1 MAISETVIPI
11 SDVKIGIKGA
21 ADGSFGAGIDTSGA
35 DGTAYR
41 QLPVVQATKPTFNIT
56 RESRLLSGR
65 GTVKNAADTIITA
78 KNGTVT
84 CPFDFVA
91 TPELL
96 LQHLT
101 MVTQT
106 YNADG
111 SDVYT
116 VEVDGSNNNTHIG
129 QDVSSGLPHCV
140 NLAYYPKAAEGIK
153 VTGCVVS
160 DLTLSGDLGSNGGNL
175 SVSGNY
181 FSGFSN
187 PISTGTCLEQTFD
200 GTWVEPDAGVFF
212 NMGSLSTKQLEVDGA
227 NQDMIIKS
235 FNLNIG
241 SLSTKQ
247 LEVDGANQ
255 DMILKSFNLNIA
267 NGVNRVGSNT
277 NGDAEAYAFP
287 EYTVTGDITLKYDGE
302 FSLSANDN
310 VVQSFLD
317 GNTCTLALKFGDG
330 TVSSVSEMNIL
341 AEVQFTGDP
350 AQDISE
356 NGIFWTIPF
365 ECVQN
370 SSTEAL
376 KISLFSDTAIAAM

>member
-1 MAISETVIPI
+1 MAISTTVIPI
-11 SDVKIGIKGA
+11 SDVKMGIKGE
-21 ADGSFGAGIDTSGA
+21 STFGAGIDSSGA

-78 KNGTVT
+78 KGGTVT

-91 TPELL
+91 TPNLL

-116 VEVDGSNNNTHIG
+116 VEVDGSNNNTEIG
-129 QDVSSGLPHCV
+129 GSISSGLPHSV

-153 VTGCVVS
+153 IAGCVVS
-160 DLTLSGDLGSNGGNL
+160 DLAISGDLGTNGGNL
-175 SVSGNY
+175 NMSGNY
-181 FSGFSN
+181 FSGFAN
-187 PISTGTCLEQTFD
+187 PISTGTILEQTFD

-212 NMGSLSTKQLEVDGA
+212 NMGSLSTKQLAVEGA
-227 NQDMIIKS
+227 D
-235 FNLNIG
+235 
-241 SLSTKQ
+241 
-247 LEVDGANQ
+247 Q

-277 NGDAEAYAFP
+277 NGDAEAYSFP
-287 EYTVTGDITLKYDGE
+287 EYVVTGDITLKYDTE
-302 FSLSANDN
+302 FSLSAADN

-317 GNTCTLALKFGDG
+317 GNTGTLALKFGDG

-350 AQDISE
+350 TQDISE

>member
-1 MAISETVIPI
+1 MAISTTVIPI
-11 SDVKIGIKGA
+11 SDVKMGIKGETT
-21 ADGSFGAGIDTSGA
+21 FGVGIDSSGA

-65 GTVKNAADTIITA
+65 GTVKNAADTVINA
-78 KNGTVT
+78 KNGTVV
-84 CPFDFVA
+84 CPFDFIA

-116 VEVDGSNNNTHIG
+116 VEVDGSNNNTSIG
-129 QDVSSGLPHCV
+129 GTISSGLPHTV

-153 VTGCVVS
+153 IAGCVVS
-160 DLTLSGDLGSNGGNL
+160 DLSLSGDLGTNGGNL
-175 SVSGNY
+175 NMSGNY
-181 FSGFSN
+181 FSGFAN
-187 PISTGTCLEQTFD
+187 PLSTGTILEQTFN

-212 NMGSLSTKQLEVDGA
+212 NMGSLSTKQLDVEGA
-227 NQDMIIKS
+227 DQD
-235 FNLNIG
+235 L
-241 SLSTKQ
+241 
-247 LEVDGANQ
+247 
-255 DMILKSFNLNIA
+255 ILKSFNLNIA

-287 EYTVTGDITLKYDGE
+287 EYVITGDITVKYDDE
-302 FSLSANDN
+302 ISLSAADN
-310 VVQSFLD
+310 VVQHFLD
-317 GNTCTLALKFGDG
+317 GNTGSLALKFGDG
-330 TVSSVSEMNIL
+330 TVDAVTEMNIL

-356 NGIFWTIPF
+356 SGIFWTIPF
-365 ECVQN
+365 ECVQSI
-370 SSTEAL
+370 SSEAL

>member
-11 SDVKIGIKGA
+11 SDVKLGIK
-21 ADGSFGAGIDTSGA
+21 SETTFGTLLDS
-35 DGTAYR
+35 DGTNTQAFR

-65 GTVKNAADTIITA
+65 GTVKNAADTVITA
-78 KNGTVT
+78 KGGTVT
-84 CPFDFVA
+84 CPFEFIA

-96 LQHLT
+96 LQHLV

-116 VEVDGSNNNTHIG
+116 VEIDGSNNNTHIG

-160 DLTLSGDLGSNGGNL
+160 DLNIAGDVAANGGNL
-175 SVSGNY
+175 TMSGNY
-181 FSGFSN
+181 FSGFAN

-212 NMGSLSTKQLEVDGA
+212 NVGSLSTKQLAVDGA
-227 NQDMIIKS
+227 D
-235 FNLNIG
+235 
-241 SLSTKQ
+241 
-247 LEVDGANQ
+247 Q

-267 NGVNRVGSNT
+267 NGVNRVGMNT

-287 EYTVTGDITLKYDGE
+287 EYTATGDITLKYDGE
-302 FSLSANDN
+302 FSLSAADN
-310 VVQSFLD
+310 VLQSFLD
-317 GNTCTLALKFGDG
+317 GNVGTLALKFGDG

-341 AEVQFTGDP
+341 AEVQYTGDP
-350 AQDISE
+350 TQDISE

>member
-1 MAISETVIPI
+1 MAISTTVIPI
-11 SDVKIGIKGA
+11 SDVKMGILGEA
-21 ADGSFGAGIDTSGA
+21 TFGTGIDVSGA
-35 DGTAYR
+35 DGEAYR
-41 QLPVVQATKPTFNIT
+41 QLPIVQVTKPTFNIT

-65 GTVKNAADTIITA
+65 GTVKNAADTVITA
-78 KNGTVT
+78 KGGTVT
-84 CPFDFVA
+84 CPFDFIA

-116 VEVDGSNNNTHIG
+116 VEIDGSNNNTSVGGTI
-129 QDVSSGLPHCV
+129 SGKLPHTV

-160 DLTLSGDLGSNGGNL
+160 DLAITGDMGANGGNL
-175 SVSGNY
+175 SMSGNY
-181 FSGFSN
+181 FSGFAN
-187 PISTGTCLEQTFD
+187 PISTGTCLEQTFN

-212 NMGSLSTKQLEVDGA
+212 NM
-227 NQDMIIKS
+227 
-235 FNLNIG
+235 G

-287 EYTVTGDITLKYDGE
+287 EYTATGDITIKYDDE
-302 FSLSANDN
+302 FSLGDADN
-310 VVQSFLD
+310 VLQSFLD

-330 TVSSVSEMNIL
+330 TVSAVTEMNIL

>member
-1 MAISETVIPI
+1 MAISTTVIPI
-11 SDVKIGIKGA
+11 SDVKMGIKGETT
-21 ADGSFGAGIDTSGA
+21 FGTGLDSSGA

-65 GTVKNAADTIITA
+65 GTVKNAADTVITA
-78 KNGTVT
+78 KGGTVT
-84 CPFDFVA
+84 APFEFIA

-111 SDVYT
+111 S
-116 VEVDGSNNNTHIG
+116 NNLTQVGGTI
-129 QDVSSGLPHCV
+129 SSGMPHTV

-153 VTGCVVS
+153 IAGAVVS
-160 DLTLSGDLGSNGGNL
+160 DLTLTGDLGSNGGNL

-181 FSGFSN
+181 FSGFAN

-212 NMGSLSTKQLEVDGA
+212 NMGSLSTKQ
-227 NQDMIIKS
+227 M
-235 FNLNIG
+235 
-241 SLSTKQ
+241 
-247 LEVDGANQ
+247 EVDGANQ

-287 EYTVTGDITLKYDGE
+287 EYVATGDITLKYDDE
-302 FSLSANDN
+302 FSLSAADN
-310 VVQSFLD
+310 VLQSFLD

-376 KISLFSDTAIAAM
+376 KISLFSDTAIGSM

>member
-1 MAISETVIPI
+1 MAISTTVIPI
-11 SDVKIGIKGA
+11 SDVKMGIKGE
-21 ADGSFGAGIDTSGA
+21 GTFGTGIDVSGA

-65 GTVKNAADTIITA
+65 GTVKNAADTIITS
-78 KNGTVT
+78 KGGTVT

-91 TPELL
+91 TPNLL

-111 SDVYT
+111 SDIYT
-116 VEVDGSNNNTHIG
+116 VEVDGSNNNTELGGTI
-129 QDVSSGLPHCV
+129 SSGLPHTV

-153 VTGCVVS
+153 VAGCVVS
-160 DLTLSGDLGSNGGNL
+160 DMAISGDLGTNGGNL
-175 SVSGNY
+175 NMSGNY
-181 FSGFSN
+181 FSGFAN
-187 PISTGTCLEQTFD
+187 PISTGTVLEQTFN

-212 NMGSLSTKQLEVDGA
+212 NMGSLSTKQLATDGA
-227 NQDMIIKS
+227 D
-235 FNLNIG
+235 
-241 SLSTKQ
+241 
-247 LEVDGANQ
+247 Q

-277 NGDAEAYAFP
+277 NGDAEAYSFP
-287 EYTVTGDITLKYDGE
+287 EYTVTGDITIKYDTE
-302 FSLSANDN
+302 FGLLAGAN
-310 VVQSFLD
+310 VVQNFLS
-317 GNTCTLALKFGDG
+317 GNTGTLSLKFGDG

-341 AEVQFTGDP
+341 AEVQYTGDP
-350 AQDISE
+350 TQDISE

-365 ECVQN
+365 ECVQS

>member
-1 MAISETVIPI
+1 MAISTTVIPI
-11 SDVKIGIKGA
+11 SDVKLGIKGETT
-21 ADGSFGAGIDTSGA
+21 FGTGIDVSGA

-41 QLPVVQATKPTFNIT
+41 QLPVLQAQKPTFNIT

-65 GTVKNAADTIITA
+65 GTVKNAADTVITA
-78 KNGTVT
+78 KGGTVV
-84 CPFDFVA
+84 CPFEFLA

-96 LQHLT
+96 LQHLV

-116 VEVDGSNNNTHIG
+116 VEVDGSNNNTQVGGTI
-129 QDVSSGLPHCV
+129 SSGLPHSV

-160 DLTLSGDLGSNGGNL
+160 DMAITGDVAANGGNL

-181 FSGFSN
+181 FSGFAN
-187 PISTGTCLEQTFD
+187 PIAAGSILEQTFN

-212 NMGSLSTKQLEVDGA
+212 NVGSLSTKQLSVEGA
-227 NQDMIIKS
+227 DQDI
-235 FNLNIG
+235 
-241 SLSTKQ
+241 
-247 LEVDGANQ
+247 
-255 DMILKSFNLNIA
+255 ILKSFNLNIA
-267 NGVNRVGSNT
+267 NGVNRVGMNT
-277 NGDAEAYAFP
+277 NGDAEAYALP
-287 EYTVTGDITLKYDGE
+287 EYVVTGDITVKYDGE
-302 FSLSANDN
+302 ISLSADDN
-310 VVQSFLD
+310 VVQNFID
-317 GNTCTLALKFGDG
+317 GNTGTLALKFGDG

-350 AQDISE
+350 TQDISE

>member
-1 MAISETVIPI
+1 MAISTAVIPI
-11 SDVKIGIKGA
+11 SDVKMGIKGETT
-21 ADGSFGAGIDTSGA
+21 FGVGIDSSGA

-65 GTVKNAADTIITA
+65 GTVKNAADTVINA
-78 KNGTVT
+78 KNGTVV
-84 CPFDFVA
+84 CPFDFIA

-116 VEVDGSNNNTHIG
+116 VEVDGSNNNTSIG
-129 QDVSSGLPHCV
+129 GTISSGLPHTV

-153 VTGCVVS
+153 IAGCVVS
-160 DLTLSGDLGSNGGNL
+160 DLSLSGDLGTNGGNL
-175 SVSGNY
+175 NMSGNY
-181 FSGFSN
+181 FSGFAN
-187 PISTGTCLEQTFD
+187 PLSTGTILEQTFN

-212 NMGSLSTKQLEVDGA
+212 NMGSLSTKQLDVEGA
-227 NQDMIIKS
+227 DQD
-235 FNLNIG
+235 L
-241 SLSTKQ
+241 
-247 LEVDGANQ
+247 
-255 DMILKSFNLNIA
+255 ILKSFNLNIA

-287 EYTVTGDITLKYDGE
+287 EYVITGDITVKYDDE
-302 FSLSANDN
+302 ISLSAADN
-310 VVQSFLD
+310 VVQHFLD
-317 GNTCTLALKFGDG
+317 GNTGSLALKFGDG
-330 TVSSVSEMNIL
+330 TVDAVTEMNIL

-356 NGIFWTIPF
+356 SGIFWTIPF
-365 ECVQN
+365 ECVQS

>member
-1 MAISETVIPI
+1 MAISTTVVPI
-11 SDVKIGIKGA
+11 SDVKVGIKGET
-21 ADGSFGAGIDTSGA
+21 SFGVGLDSSGA

-65 GTVKNAADTIITA
+65 GLVKNAADTIITA

-84 CPFDFVA
+84 APFEFLA

-96 LQHLT
+96 LQHLA

-106 YNADG
+106 IATDDTN
-111 SDVYT
+111 VYS
-116 VEVDGSNNNTHIG
+116 VEVDGSNNPASIG
-129 QDVSSGLPHCV
+129 GSISSGMPHTV

-153 VTGCVVS
+153 VTGAVVS
-160 DLTLSGDLGSNGGNL
+160 DMTLSGDVGSNGGNL
-175 SVSGNY
+175 TMSGNY
-181 FSGFSN
+181 FSGFAN
-187 PISTGTCLEQTFD
+187 PLSTGSVLEQTFN

-212 NMGSLSTKQLEVDGA
+212 NMGSLSTKQLEVDGTDD
-227 NQDMIIKS
+227 QD
-235 FNLNIG
+235 L
-241 SLSTKQ
+241 
-247 LEVDGANQ
+247 
-255 DMILKSFNLNIA
+255 ILKSFNFNIS

-277 NGDAEAYAFP
+277 NGDAELYAFP
-287 EYTVTGDITLKYDGE
+287 EYVVTGDITFKYDTEVG
-302 FSLSANDN
+302 LAAGTN

-317 GNTCTLALKFGDG
+317 GNTCTLDLKFGDG

-350 AQDISE
+350 TEDISE
-356 NGIFWTIPF
+356 NGIFFTVPF

-370 SSTEAL
+370 SSTEAF
-376 KISLFSDTAIAAM
+376 KASLFSDTAISAM

>member
-1 MAISETVIPI
+1 MAISTTVIPI
-11 SDVKIGIKGA
+11 SDVKMGIKGE
-21 ADGSFGAGIDTSGA
+21 STFGAGIDSSGA

-78 KNGTVT
+78 KGGTVT

-91 TPELL
+91 TPNLL

-116 VEVDGSNNNTHIG
+116 VEVDGSNNNTEIG
-129 QDVSSGLPHCV
+129 GSISSGLPHSV

-153 VTGCVVS
+153 IAGCVVS
-160 DLTLSGDLGSNGGNL
+160 DLAISGDLGTNGGNL
-175 SVSGNY
+175 NMSGNY
-181 FSGFSN
+181 FSGFAN
-187 PISTGTCLEQTFD
+187 PISTGTILEQTFD

-212 NMGSLSTKQLEVDGA
+212 NMGSLSTKQLAVEGA
-227 NQDMIIKS
+227 D
-235 FNLNIG
+235 
-241 SLSTKQ
+241 
-247 LEVDGANQ
+247 Q

-277 NGDAEAYAFP
+277 NGDAEAYSFP
-287 EYTVTGDITLKYDGE
+287 EYVVTGDITLKYDTE
-302 FSLSANDN
+302 FSLSAADN

-317 GNTCTLALKFGDG
+317 GNTGTLALKFGDG

-350 AQDISE
+350 TQDISE

-365 ECVQN
+365 ECVQS

-376 KISLFSDTAIAAM
+376 KISMFSDEAIAAM

>member
-1 MAISETVIPI
+1 MAISTTVIPI
-11 SDVKIGIKGA
+11 SDVKMGIKGETT
-21 ADGSFGAGIDTSGA
+21 FGTGIDSSGA

-65 GTVKNAADTIITA
+65 GTVKNAADTVINA
-78 KNGTVT
+78 KGGTVT
-84 CPFDFVA
+84 CPFDFIA

-116 VEVDGSNNNTHIG
+116 VEVDGSNNNTSIG
-129 QDVSSGLPHCV
+129 DTISSGLPHTV

-153 VTGCVVS
+153 IAGCVVS
-160 DLTLSGDLGSNGGNL
+160 DLAISGDLATNAGNL
-175 SVSGNY
+175 NMSGNY
-181 FSGFSN
+181 FSGFAN
-187 PISTGTCLEQTFD
+187 PISTGSVLEQTFN

-212 NMGSLSTKQLEVDGA
+212 NM
-227 NQDMIIKS
+227 
-235 FNLNIG
+235 G

-287 EYTVTGDITLKYDGE
+287 EYVVTGDITLKYDTE
-302 FSLSANDN
+302 FTLGADDN

-350 AQDISE
+350 TQDISE
-356 NGIFWTIPF
+356 SGLFWTIPF

>member
-11 SDVKIGIKGA
+11 SDVKMGIKGA
-21 ADGSFGAGIDTSGA
+21 ADGAFGAGIDTSGA

-41 QLPVVQATKPTFNIT
+41 QLPVVQATKPTFNIH

-65 GTVKNAADTIITA
+65 GTVKNAADTVITA
-78 KNGTVT
+78 KGGTVT
-84 CPFDFVA
+84 CPFDFIA

-96 LQHLT
+96 LQHLV

-153 VTGCVVS
+153 VTGTVVS
-160 DLTLSGDLGSNGGNL
+160 DLTLTGDVGSNGGNL

-181 FSGFSN
+181 FSGFAN
-187 PISTGTCLEQTFD
+187 PISTGTCLEQTFN

-212 NMGSLSTKQLEVDGA
+212 NMGSLSTKQLEV
-227 NQDMIIKS
+227 
-235 FNLNIG
+235 
-241 SLSTKQ
+241 
-247 LEVDGANQ
+247 EGANQ
-255 DMILKSFNLNIA
+255 DMILKSFSLNIA
-267 NGVNRVGSNT
+267 NGVNRVGMNT

-287 EYTVTGDITLKYDGE
+287 EYTVTGDITIKYDDE
-302 FSLSANDN
+302 FSLSAADN

-317 GNTCTLALKFGDG
+317 GNTSTLALKFGDG

-350 AQDISE
+350 SQDISE

-376 KISLFSDTAIAAM
+376 KISLFSDTAIGSM

>member
-1 MAISETVIPI
+1 MAISTTVIPI
-11 SDVKIGIKGA
+11 SDVKLGIKGETT
-21 ADGSFGAGIDTSGA
+21 FGTGIDSSGA

-41 QLPVVQATKPTFNIT
+41 QLPVLQANKPTFNIT

-65 GTVKNAADTIITA
+65 GTVKNAADTVITA
-78 KNGTVT
+78 KGGTVT
-84 CPFDFVA
+84 CPFEFLA

-96 LQHLT
+96 LQHLV

-116 VEVDGSNNNTHIG
+116 VEVDGSNNNTQVGGTI
-129 QDVSSGLPHCV
+129 SSGLPHSV

-160 DLTLSGDLGSNGGNL
+160 DMAITGDVAANGGNL

-181 FSGFSN
+181 FSGFAN
-187 PISTGTCLEQTFD
+187 PIAAGSILEQTFD

-212 NMGSLSTKQLEVDGA
+212 NVGSLSTKQLSVEGA
-227 NQDMIIKS
+227 DQDI
-235 FNLNIG
+235 
-241 SLSTKQ
+241 
-247 LEVDGANQ
+247 
-255 DMILKSFNLNIA
+255 ILKSFSLNIA
-267 NGVNRVGSNT
+267 NGVNRVGMNT
-277 NGDAEAYAFP
+277 NGDAEAYSFP
-287 EYTVTGDITLKYDGE
+287 EYVVTGEITVKYDTE
-302 FSLSANDN
+302 ISLSADDN
-310 VVQSFLD
+310 VVQNFIS
-317 GNTCTLALKFGDG
+317 GNTGTLALKFGDG

>member
-11 SDVKIGIKGA
+11 SDVKMGIKGEA
-21 ADGSFGAGIDTSGA
+21 TFGTGIDVSGA

-96 LQHLT
+96 LQHLA

-116 VEVDGSNNNTHIG
+116 VEVDGSNNNTHVGGAI
-129 QDVSSGLPHCV
+129 SSGLPHTV

-153 VTGCVVS
+153 IAGCVVS
-160 DLTLSGDLGSNGGNL
+160 DLSLSGDLGSNGGNL
-175 SVSGNY
+175 GISGNY
-181 FSGFSN
+181 FSGFAN
-187 PISTGTCLEQTFD
+187 PISTGTVLEQTFD

-212 NMGSLSTKQLEVDGA
+212 NM
-227 NQDMIIKS
+227 
-235 FNLNIG
+235 G

-302 FSLSANDN
+302 FSLGAADN

-350 AQDISE
+350 GQDISE

-376 KISLFSDTAIAAM
+376 KISLFSDTAIGSM

>member
-1 MAISETVIPI
+1 MAISTTVIPI
-11 SDVKIGIKGA
+11 SDVKMGIKGETT
-21 ADGSFGAGIDTSGA
+21 FGTGLDSSGA
-35 DGTAYR
+35 DTTAYR
-41 QLPVVQATKPTFNIT
+41 QLPVVQAAKPTFNIT

-78 KNGTVT
+78 KGGTVT

-91 TPELL
+91 TPNLL

-116 VEVDGSNNNTHIG
+116 VEVDGSNNNTEIG
-129 QDVSSGLPHCV
+129 GSISSGLPHSV

-153 VTGCVVS
+153 IAGCVVS
-160 DLTLSGDLGSNGGNL
+160 DLAISGDLGTNGGNL
-175 SVSGNY
+175 NMSGNY
-181 FSGFSN
+181 FSGFAN
-187 PISTGTCLEQTFD
+187 PISTGTILEQTFD

-212 NMGSLSTKQLEVDGA
+212 NMGSLSTKQLAVE
-227 NQDMIIKS
+227 
-235 FNLNIG
+235 G
-241 SLSTKQ
+241 S
-247 LEVDGANQ
+247 DQ

-277 NGDAEAYAFP
+277 NGDAEAYSFP
-287 EYTVTGDITLKYDGE
+287 EYVVTGDITLKYDTE
-302 FSLSANDN
+302 FSLSAADN

-317 GNTCTLALKFGDG
+317 GNTGTLALKFGDG

-350 AQDISE
+350 TQDISE

-376 KISLFSDTAIAAM
+376 KISLFSDTAIGSM

>member
-1 MAISETVIPI
+1 MAISTTVIPI
-11 SDVKIGIKGA
+11 SDVKIGIKGETT
-21 ADGSFGAGIDTSGA
+21 FGTCIDSSGA

-41 QLPVVQATKPTFNIT
+41 QLPVLQATKPTFNIT

-65 GTVKNAADTIITA
+65 GTVKNAADTVITA
-78 KNGTVT
+78 KGGTVT
-84 CPFDFVA
+84 CPFDFLA

-116 VEVDGSNNNTHIG
+116 VEVDGSNNNTQVGGTI
-129 QDVSSGLPHCV
+129 SSGLPHTV

-160 DLTLSGDLGSNGGNL
+160 DMSITGDVASNGGNL

-181 FSGFSN
+181 FSGFAN
-187 PISTGTCLEQTFD
+187 PLAEGSILEQTFD

-212 NMGSLSTKQLEVDGA
+212 NVGSLSTKQLSVEGA
-227 NQDMIIKS
+227 DQDI
-235 FNLNIG
+235 
-241 SLSTKQ
+241 
-247 LEVDGANQ
+247 
-255 DMILKSFNLNIA
+255 ILKSFNLNIA

-287 EYTVTGDITLKYDGE
+287 EYVVTGDITVKYDTE
-302 FSLSANDN
+302 ISLSAADN
-310 VVQSFLD
+310 VVQNFID
-317 GNTCTLALKFGDG
+317 GNTGTLALKFGDG

-376 KISLFSDTAIAAM
+376 KISLFSDVAIAAM

>member
-1 MAISETVIPI
+1 MAISTTVIPI
-11 SDVKIGIKGA
+11 SDVKMGIKGETT
-21 ADGSFGAGIDTSGA
+21 FGVGIDSSGA

-65 GTVKNAADTIITA
+65 GTVKNAADTVINA
-78 KNGTVT
+78 KNGTVV
-84 CPFDFVA
+84 CPFDFIA

-116 VEVDGSNNNTHIG
+116 VEVDGSNNNTSIG
-129 QDVSSGLPHCV
+129 GTISSGLPHTV

-153 VTGCVVS
+153 IAGCVVS
-160 DLTLSGDLGSNGGNL
+160 DLSLSGDLGTNGGNL
-175 SVSGNY
+175 NMSGNY
-181 FSGFSN
+181 YSGFAN
-187 PISTGTCLEQTFD
+187 PLSTGTILEQTFN

-212 NMGSLSTKQLEVDGA
+212 NMGSLSTKQLDVEGA
-227 NQDMIIKS
+227 DQD
-235 FNLNIG
+235 L
-241 SLSTKQ
+241 
-247 LEVDGANQ
+247 
-255 DMILKSFNLNIA
+255 ILKSFNLNIA

-287 EYTVTGDITLKYDGE
+287 EYVITGDITVKYDDE
-302 FSLSANDN
+302 ISLSAADN
-310 VVQSFLD
+310 VVQHFLD
-317 GNTCTLALKFGDG
+317 GNTGSLALKFGDG
-330 TVSSVSEMNIL
+330 TVDAVTEMNIL

-356 NGIFWTIPF
+356 SGIFWTIPF
-365 ECVQN
+365 ECVQS

>member
-11 SDVKIGIKGA
+11 SDVKMGIKGEA
-21 ADGSFGAGIDTSGA
+21 TFGTGIDVSGA

-96 LQHLT
+96 LQHLA

-116 VEVDGSNNNTHIG
+116 VEVDGSNNNTHVGGTI
-129 QDVSSGLPHCV
+129 SSGLPHTV

-153 VTGCVVS
+153 IAGCVVS
-160 DLTLSGDLGSNGGNL
+160 DLSLSGDLGSNGGNL
-175 SVSGNY
+175 GISGNY
-181 FSGFSN
+181 FSGFAN
-187 PISTGTCLEQTFD
+187 PISTGTVLEQTFD

-212 NMGSLSTKQLEVDGA
+212 NM
-227 NQDMIIKS
+227 
-235 FNLNIG
+235 G

-302 FSLSANDN
+302 FSLGAADN

-350 AQDISE
+350 GQDISE

-376 KISLFSDTAIAAM
+376 KISLFSDTAIGSM

>member
-1 MAISETVIPI
+1 MAISTTVIPI
-11 SDVKIGIKGA
+11 SDVKMGIKGETT
-21 ADGSFGAGIDTSGA
+21 FGTGLDSSGA

-41 QLPVVQATKPTFNIT
+41 QLPVLQATKPTFNVT

-78 KNGTVT
+78 KGGTVT
-84 CPFDFVA
+84 APFDFLA

-96 LQHLT
+96 LQHLV

-116 VEVDGSNNNTHIG
+116 VEVDGSNNLTQAGGTI
-129 QDVSSGLPHCV
+129 SSGMPHSV

-153 VTGCVVS
+153 VAGCVVS
-160 DLTLSGDLGSNGGNL
+160 DMNITGDVSANSGNL

-187 PISTGTCLEQTFD
+187 PISTGSVLEQTFD

-212 NMGSLSTKQLEVDGA
+212 NM
-227 NQDMIIKS
+227 
-235 FNLNIG
+235 G

-302 FSLSANDN
+302 FSLSAADN

-350 AQDISE
+350 TQDISE

-376 KISLFSDTAIAAM
+376 KISLFSDTAIGSM

>member
-1 MAISETVIPI
+1 MSIDQTVIPI
-11 SDVKIGIKGA
+11 SDVKLGIKGETT
-21 ADGSFGAGIDTSGA
+21 FGTLLDS
-35 DGTAYR
+35 DGTDANAYR
-41 QLPVVQATKPTFNIT
+41 QLPIVQPTKPTFNIT

-65 GTVKNAADTIITA
+65 GTVKNAADTIITT

-91 TPELL
+91 TPNLL
-96 LQHLT
+96 LQHLV

-116 VEVDGSNNNTHIG
+116 VEIDGSNNNTSVGGTI
-129 QDVSSGLPHCV
+129 SSGLPHSV
-140 NLAYYPKAAEGIK
+140 NLAYRPAASQGI
-153 VTGCVVS
+153 VVPGCVVS
-160 DLTLSGDLGSNGGNL
+160 DMTISGDYGTNGGNL
-175 SVSGNY
+175 NMSGNY

-187 PISTGTCLEQTFD
+187 IFSSSGTGSLLETNLT

-212 NMGSLSTKQLEVDGA
+212 NMGSLSTKQRHADG
-227 NQDMIIKS
+227 NDQDI
-235 FNLNIG
+235 
-241 SLSTKQ
+241 
-247 LEVDGANQ
+247 
-255 DMILKSFNLNIA
+255 ILKSFSLNIA
-267 NGVNRVGSNT
+267 NGVNRVGSDSK
-277 NGDAEAYAFP
+277 GGAEAYAFP
-287 EYTVTGDITLKYDGE
+287 EYTVTGDITLKYDSE
-302 FSLSANDN
+302 FSLAAAAN
-310 VVQSFLD
+310 VVQTFLD
-317 GNTCTLALKFGDG
+317 GNVGTLSLKFGDG

-350 AQDISE
+350 TQDISE

-376 KISLFSDTAIAAM
+376 KISLFSDEAIAAM

>member
-1 MAISETVIPI
+1 MAISTTVIPI
-11 SDVKIGIKGA
+11 SDVKMGIKGETT
-21 ADGSFGAGIDTSGA
+21 FGTGIDTSGS

-65 GTVKNAADTIITA
+65 GTVKNAADTVITA
-78 KNGTVT
+78 KGGTVT
-84 CPFDFVA
+84 CPFDFIA
-91 TPELL
+91 TPETL

-111 SDVYT
+111 SNVYT
-116 VEVDGSNNNTHIG
+116 VEVDGSNNNTEIG
-129 QDVSSGLPHCV
+129 GSISSGLPHSV

-153 VTGCVVS
+153 VAGCVVS
-160 DLTLSGDLGSNGGNL
+160 DLNLSGDLGSNGGNL
-175 SVSGNY
+175 AISGNY
-181 FSGFSN
+181 FSGFAN
-187 PISTGTCLEQTFD
+187 PISTGTCLEQTFN

-212 NMGSLSTKQLEVDGA
+212 NM
-227 NQDMIIKS
+227 
-235 FNLNIG
+235 G

-277 NGDAEAYAFP
+277 NGDAEGYSFP
-287 EYTVTGDITLKYDGE
+287 EYVVTGDITLKYDTE
-302 FSLSANDN
+302 FSLSAADN

-317 GNTCTLALKFGDG
+317 GNTSTLTLKFGDG
-330 TVSSVSEMNIL
+330 TVSSVQEMNIL

-350 AQDISE
+350 TQDISE
-356 NGIFWTIPF
+356 SGIFWTIPF

-376 KISLFSDTAIAAM
+376 KISLFSDEAIAAM